1 MFLFLLTYIKP
12 LPEVERFLPEHIRYL
27 DRQYRAGRFLCSGR
41 KIPRTGGI
49 ILCNCSTR
57 EEAEALMVQDPFY
70 VEGIAQYELIEFEPS
85 KALEDFRAVI
95 SGEL

>member
-41 KIPRTGGI
+41 KIPRTGGV
-49 ILCNCSTR
+49 ILCNFPTR
-57 EEAEALMVQDPFY
+57 EEAQNFRGDGARPFFQGRHRP
-70 VEGIAQYELIEFEPS
+70 V
-85 KALEDFRAVI
+85 
-95 SGEL
+95 